1 MSKNFTLSIIILPY
15 EDKEKL
21 LLALVDLDYFFSKLR
36 YSSLEVIL
44 IEDKKIELLKVIEN
58 FKKIIPDILVLP
70 KEEVVSKIHS
80 KQILILQPEFKRS
93 FENFKKILSVLR
105 GNFEI
110 IMPYEKKDVLGQRIL
125 GGFTGFLGKILRLK
139 KKIDVARDSGIACF
153 SSEAVKKLPVFNFL
167 RALVFGK
174 LQGYKV
180 KLIKMP
186 EGDFSPRF
194 MDYLKTYW
202 AMLLFRIKILKSS
215 IKG

>member
-110 IMPYEKKDVLGQRIL
+110 IVPYEKKDVLGQRIL

-139 KKIDVARDSGIACF
+139 KKIDVARDSGISCF
-153 SSEAVKKLPVFNFL
+153 SSEAVKELPVFNFL

-174 LQGYKV
+174 LHGYKV

-202 AMLLFRIKILKSS
+202 AMISFRIRQPRT
-215 IKG
+215 